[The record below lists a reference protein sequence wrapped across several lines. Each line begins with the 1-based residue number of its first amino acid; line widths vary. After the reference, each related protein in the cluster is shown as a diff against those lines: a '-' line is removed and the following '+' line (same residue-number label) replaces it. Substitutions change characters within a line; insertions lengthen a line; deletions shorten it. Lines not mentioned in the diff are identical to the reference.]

1 MITLTLDKQQL
12 TLSRPGATQI
22 VVSHDAPA
30 LAQAIGQLARWP
42 PTQPGQAAATVAT
55 PAQLGQR
62 LAMARALRLAA
73 ETR

>member
-12 TLSRPGATQI
+12 TLARPPAVPGQAGATRI

-30 LAQAIGQLARWP
+30 LARAIGQLAPWP
-42 PTQPGQAAATVAT
+42 AATVAT

-62 LAMARALRLAA
+62 LARARARYLR
-73 ETR
+73 ESR